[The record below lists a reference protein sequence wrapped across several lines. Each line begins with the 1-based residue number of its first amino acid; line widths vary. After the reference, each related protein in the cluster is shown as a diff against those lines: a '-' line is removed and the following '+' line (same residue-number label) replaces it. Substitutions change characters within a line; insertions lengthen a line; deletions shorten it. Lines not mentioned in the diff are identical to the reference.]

1 MKAVFFDLD
10 GTLLNTLPDIR
21 AAINYALRAY
31 DGKEAGDED
40 VRRYVGHGLHRA
52 LSQAVIEKEP
62 KGLDENEMS
71 LMFALMLNA
80 YRRHPTEGTVPY
92 PGIAEL
98 LSELKERGIKLGVV
112 SNKED
117 SIVQEII
124 DGLLPDTF
132 DFVSG
137 ERQGFPLKPDPSLLL
152 YGLGE
157 VGASCSE
164 SVYVGDSEVD
174 AETGRRAG
182 VRTVIVS
189 YGFRTED
196 ELKASGIRS
205 DAENAYKL
213 AEILESIP

>member
-31 DGKEAGDED
+31 DGKEADDED

-80 YRRHPTEGTVPY
+80 YRRHPIEGTVPY

-98 LSELKERGIKLGVV
+98 LSALKERGIKLGVV

-152 YGLGE
+152 YGLGK
-157 VGASCSE
+157 VGASCGE

-182 VRTVIVS
+182 IRTVIVS
-189 YGFRTED
+189 YGFRTEE

-205 DAENAYKL
+205 EAENAYKL